1 MPIIP
6 KHRITKATEE
16 EIHRLKTKKSFS
28 IKSAYKDIRDYLVI
42 FNDFDDREELGFD
55 FTSYIND
62 NTSLNELNLSVK
74 DKEIVEFSFHDKIEI
89 YSKINNCISYLKNVK
104 FDSYLFENDIYYEKR
119 LLDIFFNNLDKKVQF
134 IYIYVLMLYL
144 DSNNHLCVVHKNN
157 TYIKHPEIE
166 PTLNLQVLRYI
177 LDNFKN
183 LSFVE
188 LNRLAQNFG
197 NELLKINLNDSK
209 KEILKKIEELI
220 NKSSIKLKKDK
231 ESRRNQVKLILIIIY
246 NYMINEK
253 KISKQ
258 DLIKKTIE
266 YGFNY
271 ILDDVEFNH
280 KNINEYSVDLY
291 RIEKNSRLFNDTY
304 KLFNKKVLNYHHT
317 KSFSDNIFI
326 EV

>member
-1 MPIIP
+1 MPIVP
-6 KHRITKATEE
+6 KHRISNATEE
-16 EIHRLKTKKSFS
+16 KINRLKSYKSFS
-28 IKSAYKDIRDYLVI
+28 SKSAYKDIKDYLVI
-42 FNDFDDREELGFD
+42 FIDFEDREELGFD
-55 FTSYIND
+55 FISYINE
-62 NTSLNELNLSVK
+62 NTSLNDLNLSVR

-89 YSKINNCISYLKNVK
+89 YSKINHCISYLKNVK
-104 FDSYLFENDIYYEKR
+104 FDNYLFENDIYYEKR
-119 LLDIFFNNLDKKVQF
+119 LLDIFFNNLDKKAQF
-134 IYIYVLMLYL
+134 IYIYVLVLHT
-144 DSNNHLCVVHKNN
+144 DSNNNLCVVYKNN
-157 TYIKHPEIE
+157 IYTNYTEKE

-177 LDNFKN
+177 IDNFKN

-188 LNRLAQNFG
+188 LNRLSENYG

-209 KEILKKIEELI
+209 KEIFNKIEELI
-220 NKSSIKLKKDK
+220 NKSSVKLKKDK
-231 ESRRNQVKLILIIIY
+231 LSRRSQVKLILIIIY
-246 NYMINEK
+246 NYIVNEK

-304 KLFNKKVLNYHHT
+304 KLFNKKLLNYHHS
-317 KSFSDNIFI
+317 KSFSDNLFI